1 MTTQQ
6 DIPGRSVYIVSD
18 GTGITAEALARSVL
32 SQFNLTFSRIHIPF
46 VDTLDKVRQ
55 AKDQIQ
61 AEHDRTGQL
70 PIVFSTLVIPELVA
84 ELRKADALHL
94 DVIQTF
100 GRAAESRT
108 RCVTERGNR
117 AIPPEYGKPGV
128 QKADRS
134 HQLHAGTRRWAV
146 QPAIWMMP
154 T

>member
-6 DIPGRSVYIVSD
+6 DIPGRTVYIVSD

-100 GRAAESRT
+100 VEPLKAELGVSPKEKSGYPT
-108 RCVTERGNR
+108 RIWKAWSTKSGS
-117 AIPPEYGKPGV
+117 KP
-128 QKADRS
+128 S
-134 HQLHAGTRRWAV
+134 THAGTRRWAV
-146 QPAIWMMP
+146 QPQSG
-154 T
+154 

>member
-6 DIPGRSVYIVSD
+6 DIPGRTVYIVSD

-61 AEHDRTGQL
+61 AEREKTGTATDRFFPPSSYRNSL
-70 PIVFSTLVIPELVA
+70 PNCARPMP
-84 ELRKADALHL
+84 
-94 DVIQTF
+94 
-100 GRAAESRT
+100 
-108 RCVTERGNR
+108 C
-117 AIPPEYGKPGV
+117 
-128 QKADRS
+128 
-134 HQLHAGTRRWAV
+134 
-146 QPAIWMMP
+146 IW